1 MTSLV
6 TLKDIMLDQVFERKE
21 GEEVETFIMLSDNFD
36 EDEDL
41 TISVKRLNLNF
52 NDAECQMLNI
62 TNVTTESR
70 LKK

>member
-52 NDAECQMLNI
+52 NDA
-62 TNVTTESR
+62 
-70 LKK
+70 